1 MTVADLLYA
10 LVIDIQHI
18 YLQAIKDKIAAS
30 RKEFTT
36 EQELLQSE
44 IQSKQRQ
51 LQILQSKI
59 TTLND
64 PGETESAIFKYEKQ
78 YKELLVSQ
86 KKQDKENVAR
96 KRAVTDEIRKV
107 IEVAVEHS
115 KFVQKAID
123 ERNAYAKKKKEM
135 FKLNLPTEE
144 KS

>member
-1 MTVADLLYA
+1 M
-10 LVIDIQHI
+10 
-18 YLQAIKDKIAAS
+18 
-30 RKEFTT
+30 
-36 EQELLQSE
+36 
-44 IQSKQRQ
+44 
-51 LQILQSKI
+51 
-59 TTLND
+59 
-64 PGETESAIFKYEKQ
+64 
-78 YKELLVSQ
+78 SQ
-86 KKQDKENVAR
+86 KEQDKENVAR